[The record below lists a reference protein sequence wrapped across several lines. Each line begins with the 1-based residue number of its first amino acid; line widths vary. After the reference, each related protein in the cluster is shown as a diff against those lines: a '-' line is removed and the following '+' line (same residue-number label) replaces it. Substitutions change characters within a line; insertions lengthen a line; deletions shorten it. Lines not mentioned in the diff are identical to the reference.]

1 MNGKIAHI
9 GDCHLGLG
17 YPGPKPESRFDDIVR
32 TLDWCADRIIEAECD
47 AVLFA
52 GDAFKD
58 SKVFL
63 DRATPEIMAFV
74 GWLRKLSEAGIPVT
88 AISGTPSHDAVSAYE
103 LIREMKIPG
112 VSIRTRPGVEYHGDF
127 SVACLPGMNRSQIA
141 TKDECKGLQPREV
154 HRLMTEKLRDLCWGM
169 VASRTPMARDPV
181 VLLSHM
187 TMAGADTGFDDLVMV
202 HEPVLTREA
211 VEPYDFV
218 CLGHIHRPQ
227 MIECG
232 KTRVSYCGS
241 TERLTFNDQCIEPG
255 FWIHDLWARESE
267 FVKTP
272 ARRFLAIDVD
282 LSDGLLFA
290 APETSYLHAM
300 KHMELGENV
309 MQAKDAVV
317 RVRLKCTDEQSAA
330 LDRKALERELYEAG
344 AFFVSEIRV
353 ETTKTTRSRDEEVTE
368 SLGPVQA
375 LAKWCAARGA
385 EEFREEDV
393 AVMQSMAAR
402 LMEEVQA

>member
-32 TLDWCADRIIEAECD
+32 TMDWCADAIIEAECD

-74 GWLRKLSEAGIPVT
+74 KWLRKLSEAGIPVT

-112 VSIRTRPGVEYHGDF
+112 VSIRTRPGVEYYGDF

-141 TKDECKGLQPREV
+141 TKEECKGLQPREV
-154 HRLMTEKLRDLCWGM
+154 HSLMTEKLRDLCWGM
-169 VASRTPMARDPV
+169 VAQLTPMAAEPV

-187 TMAGADTGFDDLVMV
+187 TMAGADTGFDDLVME

-227 MIECG
+227 MIEFG
-232 KTRVSYCGS
+232 KTRASYCGS
-241 TERLTFNDQCIEPG
+241 VERLTFNDQCIYPG
-255 FWIHDLWARESE
+255 FWIHDLWARDSE
-267 FVKTP
+267 FIKTP
-272 ARRFLAIDVD
+272 ARRFLSVD
-282 LSDGLLFA
+282 I
-290 APETSYLHAM
+290 PETDPGIFQAFTEGYESGWQC
-300 KHMELGENV
+300 LGV
-309 MQAKDAVV
+309 KTALPGAIV
-317 RVRLKCTDEQSAA
+317 RVRWACSEEQAA
-330 LDRKALERELYEAG
+330 QIDRKALEKSLYDAG
-344 AFFVSEIRV
+344 AFFVTEIRLDIQ
-353 ETTKTTRSRDEEVTE
+353 KTERSRDSEVTE

-375 LAKWCAARGA
+375 VERWGEANGKTAAEIA
-385 EEFREEDV
+385 LL
-393 AVMQSMAAR
+393 QSR
-402 LMEEVQA
+402 TVQLLEEVQS